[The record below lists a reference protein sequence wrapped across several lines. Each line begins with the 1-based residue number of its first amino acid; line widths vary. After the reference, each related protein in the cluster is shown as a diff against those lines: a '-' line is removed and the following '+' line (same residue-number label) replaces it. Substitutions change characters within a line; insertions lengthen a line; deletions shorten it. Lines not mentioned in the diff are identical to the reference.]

1 MENFL
6 FIMKAINPQ
15 TYINIWKDS
24 QLSVFKKTLK
34 TVVLLIPLSFL
45 IWVFLLFR
53 DCSNYTEEYREKE
66 RVEKLAEVEKER
78 EEKLAQAEFNSKV
91 DKALTQKQ
99 KEFIAL
105 IDSMRTLYLKEENQL
120 KLTRIRKKREAE
132 LKKLLPKRNISNWKG
147 KITSL
152 YTDMDEK
159 AYVEI
164 KLHGSRNITISN
176 NSLFEEGIKGN
187 TKTYNNLA
195 ELEIGDLVNFSG
207 RFMYDNLDY
216 KDYLWEES
224 LTESGSMEK
233 PEFRFIFSSIDEFI
247 PTN

>member
-1 MENFL
+1 MEIFL
-6 FIMKAINPQ
+6 FIIKAINPQ

-99 KEFIAL
+99 KEFIVL
-105 IDSMRTLYLKEENQL
+105 IDSMRTLYSKEENQL

-132 LKKLLPKRNISNWKG
+132 LKKLLTKRNISNWKG
-147 KITSL
+147 KITKL
-152 YTDMDEK
+152 FTGMD
-159 AYVEI
+159 
-164 KLHGSRNITISN
+164 
-176 NSLFEEGIKGN
+176 
-187 TKTYNNLA
+187 
-195 ELEIGDLVNFSG
+195 
-207 RFMYDNLDY
+207 
-216 KDYLWEES
+216 
-224 LTESGSMEK
+224 
-233 PEFRFIFSSIDEFI
+233 
-247 PTN
+247 

>member
-6 FIMKAINPQ
+6 VLLKVINPQ

-24 QLSVFKKTLK
+24 QLSVFQKTWK
-34 TVVLLIPLSFL
+34 TVILLIPLSFL

-53 DCSNYTEEYREKE
+53 DCSNYSDEYREKE
-66 RVEKLAEVEKER
+66 RVEKLAEAEKER
-78 EEKLAQAEFNSKV
+78 LGKLAEAEFNSKV
-91 DKALTQKQ
+91 DKTLTQKQ
-99 KEFIAL
+99 KEFVTL

-120 KLTRIRKKREAE
+120 KLTNIRNKREAE
-132 LKKLLPKRNISNWKG
+132 LKKLFPKRNISNWKG
-147 KITSL
+147 KITAL
-152 YTDMDEK
+152 FTGMDEK

-164 KLHGSRNITISN
+164 KLHGSRNITILN
-176 NSLFEEGIKGN
+176 NSLLGDGIKGN

-207 RFMYDNLDY
+207 RFMYDSLDN

-224 LTESGSMEK
+224 GTEYGSMNE
-233 PEFRFIFSSIDEFI
+233 PELRFIFSSIEEFNL
-247 PTN
+247 TN